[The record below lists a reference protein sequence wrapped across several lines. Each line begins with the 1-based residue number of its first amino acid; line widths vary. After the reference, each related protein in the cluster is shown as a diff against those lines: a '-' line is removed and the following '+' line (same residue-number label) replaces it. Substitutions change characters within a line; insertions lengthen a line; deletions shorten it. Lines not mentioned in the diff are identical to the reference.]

1 MNTIKLSY
9 TKKTS
14 NKYTF
19 LTIVNGKT
27 IGDRDY
33 TGTLEDHELYSEFV
47 DYMQKLIDKELVD
60 NPKFTFKNVDEF
72 RTLANSSV
80 QRSYLEYIDSQTND
94 SI

>member
-1 MNTIKLSY
+1 MTDIKLTY

-33 TGTLEDHELYSEFV
+33 VGTLEDHELYSEFV
-47 DYMQKLIDKELVD
+47 DYMQKLIDKELRD

-72 RTLANSSV
+72 RAWANSSV
-80 QRSYLEYIDSQTND
+80 QRSFVAYLDNK
-94 SI
+94 

>member
-1 MNTIKLSY
+1 MNTIKLTY

-33 TGTLEDHELYSEFV
+33 TGTKEDHKLYSEFV
-47 DYMQKLIDKELVD
+47 DYMQKLIDKELRD

-72 RTLANSSV
+72 RAWANSSI
-80 QRSYLEYIDSQTND
+80 QRSFVAYLDNK
-94 SI
+94 

>member
-1 MNTIKLSY
+1 MNTIKLTY

-19 LTIVNGKT
+19 LTEVNGKV

-33 TGTLEDHELYSEFV
+33 VGTLEDHKLYSEFV
-47 DYMQKLIDKELVD
+47 DYMQKLIDKELRD

-72 RTLANSSV
+72 RAWANSSI
-80 QRSYLEYIDSQTND
+80 QRSFVAYLDNK
-94 SI
+94 

>member
-1 MNTIKLSY
+1 MNTIKLTY

-14 NKYTF
+14 NKYTL
-19 LTIVNGKT
+19 LTEVNGKV

-33 TGTLEDHELYSEFV
+33 TGTKEDHELYSEFV

-72 RTLANSSV
+72 RAWANSSV
-80 QRSYLEYIDSQTND
+80 QRSFVAYLDNK
-94 SI
+94 

>member
-19 LTIVNGKT
+19 LTIINGKT

-33 TGTLEDHELYSEFV
+33 VGTLEDHKLYSEFV
-47 DYMQKLIDKELVD
+47 DYMQKLIDKELVH
-60 NPKFTFKNVDEF
+60 NPNFTFKNVDEF
-72 RTLANSSV
+72 RAWANSSI
-80 QRSYLEYIDSQTND
+80 QRSFVAYLDNK
-94 SI
+94 

>member
-14 NKYTF
+14 NKYSFITE
-19 LTIVNGKT
+19 VNGKV

-60 NPKFTFKNVDEF
+60 NPNFTFKNVDEF
-72 RTLANSSV
+72 RAWANSSV

>member
-19 LTIVNGKT
+19 LTEVNGKV

-33 TGTLEDHELYSEFV
+33 AGTKSDHELFAGFV
-47 DYMQKLIDKELVD
+47 DYMQKLIDNELVD
-60 NPKFTFKNVDEF
+60 NPNFTFKNVDEF
-72 RTLANSSV
+72 RTWANSSV
-80 QRSYLEYIDSQTND
+80 QRSFVAYLDNK
-94 SI
+94 

>member
-14 NKYTF
+14 NKYSFITE
-19 LTIVNGKT
+19 INGKV

-33 TGTLEDHELYSEFV
+33 TGTKEDHKLYSEFV
-47 DYMQKLIDKELVD
+47 DYMQMLIDKELVH
-60 NPKFTFKNVDEF
+60 NPNFTFKNVDEF
-72 RTLANSSV
+72 RAWANSSV

-94 SI
+94 TI

>member
-19 LTIVNGKT
+19 LTIINGKT

-33 TGTLEDHELYSEFV
+33 VGTLEDHKLYSEFV
-47 DYMQKLIDKELVD
+47 DYMQKLIDKELAD
-60 NPKFTFKNVDEF
+60 NPNFTFKNVDEF
-72 RTLANSSV
+72 RAWANSSV
-80 QRSYLEYIDSQTND
+80 QRSFVAYLDNK
-94 SI
+94 

>member
-1 MNTIKLSY
+1 MTDIKLTY

-33 TGTLEDHELYSEFV
+33 VGTLEDHELYSEFV
-47 DYMQKLIDKELVD
+47 DYMQMLIDKELVH
-60 NPKFTFKNVDEF
+60 NPNFTFKNVDEF
-72 RTLANSSV
+72 RAWANSSV
-80 QRSYLEYIDSQTND
+80 QRSFVAYLDNK
-94 SI
+94 

>member
-9 TKKTS
+9 IKKTS

-19 LTIVNGKT
+19 LTEVNGKV

-33 TGTLEDHELYSEFV
+33 AGTKSDHELFAGFV

-60 NPKFTFKNVDEF
+60 NPNFTFKNVDEF
-72 RTLANSSV
+72 RAWANSSV
-80 QRSYLEYIDSQTND
+80 QRSFVAYLDGKK
-94 SI
+94 